1 MKGLFAFSPVTPGQR
16 NVKTSPEL
24 VVVTTRGGISV
35 SAEISK
41 ALDLK
46 AGDYLAFINNVDAVD
61 RAILAKEAAYTEW
74 ADEKGLDIEDPATA
88 RAFHAENDVWGIM
101 KGYPTYLKNGEPEM
115 VSVRVDRKAAVA
127 ASYDEILAEA
137 KKAVDNEELQAALAE
152 AEGDV
157 EATSDVLVKYF
168 AELVEI
174 PVEQN
179 FFGSKLASPSGMSG
193 ATKLTCADANVWA
206 QLKAGLTEAEA
217 KKISRTFSIDLSNMD
232 TMTVNDGAKD
242 IEVRYI
248 AFNAHEYSDKETAR
262 TKAE

>member
-1 MKGLFAFSPVTPGQR
+1 MKGLFSFSTVAPGQR

-24 VVVTTRGGISV
+24 VAVTTRGGITV

-46 AGDYLAFINNVDAVD
+46 AGDYLGFINNVDAVD
-61 RAILAKEAAYTEW
+61 RAVLAKEAVYVDW
-74 ADEKGLDIEDPATA
+74 ANEHGLDVDDPATA
-88 RAFHAENDVWGIM
+88 RAFHAENDSWGII
-101 KGYPTYLKNGEPEM
+101 KGYPTYNKNGEPEM
-115 VSVRVDRKAAVA
+115 VAVRVDRKAAVA

-137 KKAVDNEELQAALAE
+137 KSHTDNEELQAALAA

-157 EATSDVLVKYF
+157 DATSEVLVKFF

-174 PVEQN
+174 PTEQN
-179 FFGSKLASPSGMSG
+179 YFGSKLASPSGMSG
-193 ATKLTCADANVWA
+193 ATKLSCADANVWA

-217 KKISRTFSIDLSNMD
+217 KKISRTFSIDLYNMD
-232 TMTVNDGAKD
+232 TLTVNDGAKD

-248 AFNAHEYSDKETAR
+248 SFNAHEYSDKETAR
-262 TKAE
+262 AKAE

>member
-1 MKGLFAFSPVTPGQR
+1 MKGLFAFSPVAPGQR

-46 AGDYLAFINNVDAVD
+46 AGDYLAFINNVDSVD
-61 RAILAKEAAYTEW
+61 RAILGKEAAYLDW
-74 ADEKGLDIEDPATA
+74 AAEKGLDAEDPATA

-137 KKAVDNEELQAALAE
+137 QKATDNEELQAALA
-152 AEGDV
+152 AANGDV
-157 EATSDVLVKYF
+157 DATSEVLVKFF

-217 KKISRTFSIDLSNMD
+217 KKVSRTFSIDLSNMD
-232 TMTVNDGAKD
+232 TMTVNDGAKA

-248 AFNAHEYSDKETAR
+248 TFNPHEYSDKETAR

>member
-1 MKGLFAFSPVTPGQR
+1 MKGLFAFSPVAPGQR

-24 VVVTTRGGISV
+24 VAVTTRGGLSV

-46 AGDYLAFINNVDAVD
+46 AGDYLAFVNNVDAVD
-61 RAILAKEAAYTEW
+61 RAILAKEPAYLEW
-74 ADEKGLDIEDPATA
+74 AEENGLDIEDPATA
-88 RAFHAENDVWGIM
+88 RQFHAENDAWGIM
-101 KGYPTYLKNGEPEM
+101 KGYPTYTKDGKPEM
-115 VSVRVDRKAAVA
+115 VAVRIDRKAAVA
-127 ASYDEILAEA
+127 ESYDEILAEA
-137 KKAVDNEELQAALAE
+137 QKATDNEELQAALA
-152 AEGDV
+152 AADGDV
-157 EATSDVLVKYF
+157 EATSEVLVKFF

-179 FFGSKLASPSGMSG
+179 YFGSKLASPSGMSG

-217 KKISRTFSIDLSNMD
+217 KKISRTFSIDLSNMA
-232 TMTVNDGAKD
+232 TMTVSDGAKD
-242 IEVRYI
+242 IDVRYI

>member
-1 MKGLFAFSPVTPGQR
+1 MKGLFAFSPVAPGQR

-61 RAILAKEAAYTEW
+61 RAILGKDAAYLDW
-74 ADEKGLDIEDPATA
+74 AEEKGLDAEDPATA

-127 ASYDEILAEA
+127 ASYDDILAEA
-137 KKAVDNEELQAALAE
+137 QKATDNAELQAALAA

-157 EATSDVLVKYF
+157 EATSEVLVKYF

-179 FFGSKLASPSGMSG
+179 YFGSKLASPSGMSG

-217 KKISRTFSIDLSNMD
+217 KKVSRTFSIDLSNMD
-232 TMTVNDGAKD
+232 TMTVNDGAKEID
-242 IEVRYI
+242 VRYI
-248 AFNAHEYSDKETAR
+248 TFNPHEYSDKETAR

>member
-1 MKGLFAFSPVTPGQR
+1 MKGLFSFSTVAPGQR

-24 VVVTTRGGISV
+24 VAVTTRGGITV

-46 AGDYLAFINNVDAVD
+46 AGDYLGFINNVDAVD
-61 RAILAKEAAYTEW
+61 RAVLAKEAVYVDW
-74 ADEKGLDIEDPATA
+74 ANEHGLDVDDPATG
-88 RAFHAENDVWGIM
+88 RAFHAENDSWGII
-101 KGYPTYLKNGEPEM
+101 KGYPTYNKNGEPEM
-115 VSVRVDRKAAVA
+115 VAVRVDRKAAVA
-127 ASYDEILAEA
+127 ASYDDILAEA
-137 KKAVDNEELQAALAE
+137 KSHTDNEELQEALAA

-157 EATSDVLVKYF
+157 EATSEVLVKFF

-174 PVEQN
+174 PTEQN
-179 FFGSKLASPSGMSG
+179 YFGSKLASPSGMSG
-193 ATKLTCADANVWA
+193 ATKLSCADANVWA

-217 KKISRTFSIDLSNMD
+217 KRISRTFAIDLSNMD
-232 TMTVNDGAKD
+232 TLTVNDGAKD

>member
-1 MKGLFAFSPVTPGQR
+1 MKGLFSFSTVAPGQR

-24 VVVTTRGGISV
+24 VAVTTRGGITV

-46 AGDYLAFINNVDAVD
+46 AGDYLGFINNVDAVD
-61 RAILAKEAAYTEW
+61 RAVLAKEAVYVDW
-74 ADEKGLDIEDPATA
+74 ANERGLDVDDPATG
-88 RAFHAENDVWGIM
+88 RAFHAENDSWGII
-101 KGYPTYLKNGEPEM
+101 KGYPTYTKNGEPEM

-127 ASYDEILAEA
+127 ASYDDILAEA
-137 KKAVDNEELQAALAE
+137 KSHTDNEELQAALAE

-157 EATSDVLVKYF
+157 DATSEVLVKFF

-174 PVEQN
+174 PTEQN
-179 FFGSKLASPSGMSG
+179 YFGSKLASPSGMSG
-193 ATKLTCADANVWA
+193 ATKLSCADANVWA

-217 KKISRTFSIDLSNMD
+217 KKISRTFSIDLANMD
-232 TMTVNDGAKD
+232 TLTVNDGAKD

-248 AFNAHEYSDKETAR
+248 SFRKLLVLRLSN
-262 TKAE
+262 

>member
-1 MKGLFAFSPVTPGQR
+1 MKGLFSFSTVAPGQR

-24 VVVTTRGGISV
+24 VAVTTRGGITV

-46 AGDYLAFINNVDAVD
+46 AGDYLGFINNVDAVD
-61 RAILAKEAAYTEW
+61 RAVLAKEAVYVDW
-74 ADEKGLDIEDPATA
+74 ANEHGLDVDDPATG
-88 RAFHAENDVWGIM
+88 RAFHAENDSWGII
-101 KGYPTYLKNGEPEM
+101 KGYPTYNKNGEPEM
-115 VSVRVDRKAAVA
+115 VAVRVDRKAAVA

-137 KKAVDNEELQAALAE
+137 KNHTDNEELQAALAA

-157 EATSDVLVKYF
+157 DATSEVLVKFF

-174 PVEQN
+174 PTEQN
-179 FFGSKLASPSGMSG
+179 YFGSKLASPSGMSG
-193 ATKLTCADANVWA
+193 ATKLSCADANVWA
-206 QLKAGLTEAEA
+206 QLKAGLTETEA

-232 TMTVNDGAKD
+232 TLTVNDGYKD

-248 AFNAHEYSDKETAR
+248 SFNAHEYSDKETAR
-262 TKAE
+262 AKAE

>member
-1 MKGLFAFSPVTPGQR
+1 MKGLFSFSTVAPGQR

-24 VVVTTRGGISV
+24 VAVTTRGGITV

-46 AGDYLAFINNVDAVD
+46 AGDYLGFINNVDAVD
-61 RAILAKEAAYTEW
+61 RAVLAKEAVYVDW
-74 ADEKGLDIEDPATA
+74 ANEHGLDVDDPATA
-88 RAFHAENDVWGIM
+88 RAFHAENDSWGII
-101 KGYPTYLKNGEPEM
+101 KGYPTYNKNGEPEM
-115 VSVRVDRKAAVA
+115 VAVRVDRKAAVA

-137 KKAVDNEELQAALAE
+137 KSHTDNEELQAALAA

-157 EATSDVLVKYF
+157 DATSEVLVKFF

-174 PVEQN
+174 PTEQN
-179 FFGSKLASPSGMSG
+179 YFGSKLASPSGMSG
-193 ATKLTCADANVWA
+193 ATKLSCADANVWA

-232 TMTVNDGAKD
+232 TLTVNDGAKD

-248 AFNAHEYSDKETAR
+248 SFNAHEYSDKETAR
-262 TKAE
+262 AKAE

>member
-1 MKGLFAFSPVTPGQR
+1 MKGLFSFSTVAPGQR

-24 VVVTTRGGISV
+24 VAVTTRGGITV

-46 AGDYLAFINNVDAVD
+46 AGDYLGFINNVDAVD
-61 RAILAKEAAYTEW
+61 RAVLAKEAVYVDW
-74 ADEKGLDIEDPATA
+74 ANEHGLDVDDPATG
-88 RAFHAENDVWGIM
+88 RAFHAENDSWGII
-101 KGYPTYLKNGEPEM
+101 KGYPTYNKNGEPEM
-115 VSVRVDRKAAVA
+115 VAVRVDRKAAVA

-137 KKAVDNEELQAALAE
+137 KNHTDNEELQAALAA

-157 EATSDVLVKYF
+157 DATSEVLVKFF

-174 PVEQN
+174 PTEQN
-179 FFGSKLASPSGMSG
+179 YFGSKLASPSGMSG
-193 ATKLTCADANVWA
+193 ATKLSCADANVWA

-232 TMTVNDGAKD
+232 TLTVNDGYKD

-248 AFNAHEYSDKETAR
+248 SFNAHEYSDKETAR
-262 TKAE
+262 AKAE

>member
-1 MKGLFAFSPVTPGQR
+1 MKGLFSFSTVAPGQR

-24 VVVTTRGGISV
+24 VAVTTRGGITV

-46 AGDYLAFINNVDAVD
+46 AGDYLGFINNVDAVD
-61 RAILAKEAAYTEW
+61 RAVLAKEAVYVDW
-74 ADEKGLDIEDPATA
+74 ANEHGLDVDDPATG
-88 RAFHAENDVWGIM
+88 RAFHAENDSWGII
-101 KGYPTYLKNGEPEM
+101 KGYPTYTKNGEPEM

-127 ASYDEILAEA
+127 ASYNDILDEA
-137 KKAVDNEELQAALAE
+137 KKHTDNAELQAALAA
-152 AEGDV
+152 AEGDDD
-157 EATSDVLVKYF
+157 ATSEVLVKFF

-174 PVEQN
+174 PTEQN
-179 FFGSKLASPSGMSG
+179 YFGSKLASPSGMSG
-193 ATKLTCADANVWA
+193 ATKLSCADANVWA

-217 KKISRTFSIDLSNMD
+217 KKISRTFSIDLANMD
-232 TMTVNDGAKD
+232 TLTVNDGSKD

-262 TKAE
+262 AKAE

>member
-1 MKGLFAFSPVTPGQR
+1 MKGLFSFSPVAPGQR

-24 VVVTTRGGISV
+24 VAVTTRGGITV

-61 RAILAKEAAYTEW
+61 RAILGKEAAFVDW
-74 ADEKGLDIEDPATA
+74 ANENGLDVDDPATA
-88 RAFHAENDVWGIM
+88 RAFHAEYDSWGVM
-101 KGYPTYLKNGEPEM
+101 KGYPTYNKNGEPEM
-115 VSVRVDRKAAVA
+115 VAVRVDRKAAVA
-127 ASYDEILAEA
+127 ASYEEILAEA
-137 KKAVDNEELQAALAE
+137 QKHTDNEELQAALAE

-157 EATSDVLVKYF
+157 DATSEVLVKFF

-174 PVEQN
+174 PTEQN
-179 FFGSKLASPSGMSG
+179 YFGSKLASPSGMSG
-193 ATKLTCADANVWA
+193 ATKLSCADANVWA
-206 QLKAGLTEAEA
+206 QLKAGLTEADA
-217 KKISRTFSIDLSNMD
+217 KKISRTFSIDLTNMD
-232 TMTVNDGAKD
+232 TITVNDGAKE